1 VIVTGASS
9 GFFDRAANLVGSIH
23 HWAPKIKIIFYDL
36 GLSPVQVWVGV
47 LVGAT
52 GWWVGCVG
60 GWLGGCMGV
69 YVGGLDVRVCLHL
82 RVCVRLL
89 VSASECVCVCVFACV
104 RACV

>member
-1 VIVTGASS
+1 MIVTGASS

-52 GWWVGCVG
+52 GWWVGCA
-60 GWLGGCMGV
+60 C
-69 YVGGLDVRVCLHL
+69 
-82 RVCVRLL
+82 
-89 VSASECVCVCVFACV
+89 VSASACVCTTASEC
-104 RACV
+104 